1 MNIAGFVRRY
11 LMEDWTNVVKDF
23 LKLKQDLLQVWEWFL
38 EAFMLPL
45 VYIVSIVSAFL
56 LLDTFF

>member
-1 MNIAGFVRRY
+1 MNIAAFARRC
-11 LMEDWTNVVKDF
+11 LMENWTDVVKDF

-56 LLDTFF
+56 LLDILF